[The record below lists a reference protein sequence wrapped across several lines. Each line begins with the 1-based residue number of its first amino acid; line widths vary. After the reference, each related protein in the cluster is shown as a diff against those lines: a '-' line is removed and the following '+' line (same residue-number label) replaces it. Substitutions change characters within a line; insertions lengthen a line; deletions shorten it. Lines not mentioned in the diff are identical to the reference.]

1 MIIGLDIEN
10 KVSKRN
16 KLQLS
21 QKSQKYKAAKEAQ
34 KKIMK
39 ELKKASQIQFNS
51 DKEGVWFFIILFIDG
66 NETLVSEFDA
76 IHIESKISL

>member
-34 KKIMK
+34 KKNS
-39 ELKKASQIQFNS
+39 ERTKK
-51 DKEGVWFFIILFIDG
+51 G
-66 NETLVSEFDA
+66 
-76 IHIESKISL
+76 

>member
-1 MIIGLDIEN
+1 MKI
-10 KVSKRN
+10 R
-16 KLQLS
+16 S
-21 QKSQKYKAAKEAQ
+21 QREINCNYPKNHKNTKQPKKHR

-39 ELKKASQIQFNS
+39 ELKKASQIHFNS

-76 IHIESKISL
+76 INIESKISL